1 MRIDLG
7 ARPFFA
13 GSVIGWLGNLART
26 MPLITRLQDFSDR
39 LNRVVTWI
47 CVACLLVMLGIS
59 FVGFFYQLV
68 TGAALSWTYSLAR
81 LFVPWIGML
90 SITVA
95 FKRGEHVAMAV
106 LLRALPPRTVV
117 LISYANVAIIGVM
130 ALLLVWFG
138 WQFFINTTHYNM
150 VSDLIQIHNRFVAA
164 CIPVT
169 GLIMLAHLPAG
180 VHLLDLS
187 SAEAEV
193 AALLGEAGAGR

>member
-1 MRIDLG
+1 MGIAALREI
-7 ARPFFA
+7 
-13 GSVIGWLGNLART
+13 
-26 MPLITRLQDFSDR
+26 SDR
-39 LNRVVTWI
+39 LDRL
-47 CVACLLVMLGIS
+47 VAWASVICLLIMLSIS

-106 LLRALPPRTVV
+106 LLRSLPPRAVTA
-117 LISYANVAIIGVM
+117 ISYVNVAIIGVL
-130 ALLLVWFG
+130 ALLLIWFG

-150 VSDLIQIHNRFVAA
+150 VSDQIQIHNRFVAA

-169 GLIMLAHLPAG
+169 GLILLAHLPSG

-193 AALLGEAGAGR
+193 AALVGEAEAER